1 MNITIVG
8 GGTAGW
14 AAAAFLIRHR
24 PQHTYTII
32 ESSQIKTIG
41 VGEAATG
48 MLTGL
53 VEQLGMDRWD
63 FMLRTDALPKLA
75 IDFQNWRGDGQSYLH
90 PIDSSHT
97 SAQPIDYMVYHS
109 IASNQGLSGTS
120 RNATLAHMGLSNV
133 AWVENEFR
141 EVGSL
146 TWVVDPTKLANVL
159 RDYCIGEG
167 AIVID
172 TEVEDVLVDHG
183 LVTGLVTDMG
193 TLTADIFLDCTGFA
207 RVLSRKLDTG
217 WTSYDK
223 YLPVNKGMPFLLE
236 SDTDERKPT
245 VTSRA
250 MKHGWMWEAH
260 TRHRIGRGYVY
271 SDKFASQEE
280 IVQELEEHFGQ
291 KIKPIK
297 VIDFETGVVN
307 RHFKGNVLTLGM
319 GAGFLE
325 PMQATS
331 IHASLVQVNDW
342 VTMCLSGS
350 VSETIDPVVVDAYN
364 SRCQRLYKDM
374 MEFVAI
380 HYATDRRDTPFWQ
393 FVSTELERPAKVKE
407 MIALAEKRL
416 IRNDD
421 FDHYLGSAG
430 APLWIYSMAGL
441 GLFDAETCK
450 RVLTEFNY
458 NMDHIQ
464 GQKEQRLLEVLNIKE
479 HVLTQTKLNK
489 LMKNMEEV
497 PETHDNL
504 QVKTYAK
511 LQ

>member
-14 AAAAFLIRHR
+14 AAAAFLIKHR

-32 ESSQIKTIG
+32 ESSEIKTIG

-53 VEQLGMDRWD
+53 AEQLGMDRWD

-75 IDFQNWRGDGQSYLH
+75 IDFQNWRGDGRSYLH
-90 PIDSSHT
+90 PIDSSH
-97 SAQPIDYMVYHS
+97 SSSQNIDYMVYHS
-109 IASNQGLSGTS
+109 VATDQDLATTS

-146 TWVVDPTKLANVL
+146 TWVVDPAKLADVL
-159 RDYCIGEG
+159 RNYCIEEG

-172 TEVEDVLVDHG
+172 TVVEDVKVEQG
-183 LVTGLVTDMG
+183 RVTGLVTDMG
-193 TLTADIFLDCTGFA
+193 TLTADIFIDCTGSA
-207 RVLSRKLDTG
+207 RILSKKLDTG
-217 WTSYDK
+217 WISYEP
-223 YLPVNKGMPFLLE
+223 YLPVNKGMPFRLE
-236 SDTDERKPT
+236 SDSDEREPY
-245 VTSRA
+245 VTCRA
-250 MKHGWMWEAH
+250 MNNGWMWAAH
-260 TRHRIGRGYVY
+260 TRHRIGRGYVFN
-271 SDKFASQEE
+271 DKFITAEQA
-280 IVQELEEHFGQ
+280 VQELEEHFGQ
-291 KIKPIK
+291 KVIPIK
-297 VIDFETGVVN
+297 VIDFETGVIKE
-307 RHFKGNVLTLGM
+307 HFKGNVLTLGM

-342 VTMCLSGS
+342 ATSCLTGELEST
-350 VSETIDPVVVDAYN
+350 VDPVVVAAYN
-364 SRCQRLYKDM
+364 RRCQRLYKDM

-380 HYATDRRDTPFWQ
+380 HYATDRSDTEFWKY
-393 FVSTELERPAKVKE
+393 VSKRIARPEKVKE
-407 MIALAEKRL
+407 MIALAKQRL

-430 APLWIYSMAGL
+430 APLWIYSMAGI
-441 GLFDAETCK
+441 GLFDPNTCK
-450 RVLTEFNY
+450 KLLAEFNY

-464 GQKEQRLLEVLNIKE
+464 GQKEQRLEEVLKIKE
-479 HVLTQTKLNK
+479 YILTQTELNNM
-489 LMKNMEEV
+489 MKNMVEV
-497 PETHDNL
+497 PETHDNV

-511 LQ
+511 L